1 MLQHVLRI
9 ALIAA
14 LLVSIAPPQRAAA
27 APATAPSPAPVAAP
41 TDFPPPPVLEPK
53 HAPVHGQARLDEPW
67 VEGEILVQIKENV
80 AIDRLLAKHKLPGV
94 AKRYIDVADTPANRA
109 TGALRWFRVPVTKGQ
124 EGAIVVELARN
135 VADVAYVQLIP
146 QKEPTVAGAPN
157 DQCYN
162 TGATGCPI
170 STRQQP
176 YMNFIKMPRA
186 WDRTHATSNP
196 PAIALVD
203 SGVQSS
209 HPDLQ
214 GKLLAGWDY
223 SNGVGG
229 VSIPAGTGTDSGC
242 AGGHGTGTSSIAA
255 ASTNNTTGMAGTG
268 WDAKIIPIKYINSAC
283 GAYGGTSVAAALYKA
298 RDLGAKVVNLSL
310 MESRT
315 YQQATQDAINNLT
328 LVYGILIVVA
338 AGNNNCELSSSLGQY
353 QYPCAYA
360 NVLCVGGSQTTSATR
375 WSTTS
380 SCDLN
385 NNPFWGSNY
394 GGEFVYVSA
403 PAVSVVNA
411 TAAGGYAAT
420 NGGTSYAAPLVSG
433 IGALLVASGC
443 RPLEARQAITDT
455 AQANDGWTRY
465 GPVNGAGALTR
476 RCAPG
481 TSAWANGNRIDII
494 ALGKDD
500 KVHQMFWDNI
510 NGWRG
515 WDLPGFPVSRPAAGA
530 GSSPY
535 ILWSQFDGAGVGHRL
550 DVWVEG
556 FDLNL
561 YQMTWC
567 DSQGIGCPAGANW
580 SGWNVVGGPPA
591 ASTPAIAGKRSNVS
605 ANIRQDLFTRPWNTS
620 VFYQQPWTTAGYFG
634 WKTAPGGPLAGSKS
648 EPSASWWGASDN
660 LLDLFVLGD
669 DGHLYQNFL
678 TGSSPSAPSWSG
690 WSDRG
695 TAPGGLLTSSPYVA
709 GSPTATHL
717 DALALAANGLV
728 YQTFWTGA
736 AWSWNQ
742 VGSGQPAAA
751 SGPTTTWRGGTQ
763 LEAFLISSNGG
774 IYQSTYSANSWT
786 SWGFRFNAP

>member
-1 MLQHVLRI
+1 M
-9 ALIAA
+9 
-14 LLVSIAPPQRAAA
+14 
-27 APATAPSPAPVAAP
+27 
-41 TDFPPPPVLEPK
+41 
-53 HAPVHGQARLDEPW
+53 HGQPTLDEPW
-67 VEGEILVQIKENV
+67 VEGEILVQVKVGISV
-80 AIDRLLAKHKLPGV
+80 DSVMAKYQLTG
-94 AKRYIDVADTPANRA
+94 AARRYIDLADSPANRA
-109 TGALRWFRVPVTKGQ
+109 TGALRWFRVPVPSGK
-124 EGAIVVELARN
+124 EGALVVELARN

-146 QKEPTVAGAPN
+146 KREPTVAGPPN
-157 DQCYN
+157 DPCY
-162 TGATGCPI
+162 ATGCP
-170 STRQQP
+170 TRQQP
-176 YMNFIKMPRA
+176 YMDFIKMPRA

-196 PAIALVD
+196 PAIAVID

-209 HPDLQ
+209 HPDMQ

-223 SNGVGG
+223 SNGTGG

-242 AGGHGTGTSSIAA
+242 SGGHGTGTSSIAA
-255 ASTNNTTGMAGTG
+255 ASTNNGTGMAGTG
-268 WDAKIIPIKYINSAC
+268 WDAKIIPIKFINSSC
-283 GAYGGTSVAAALYKA
+283 GAYAGVTLAQALYKA

-315 YQQATQDAINNLT
+315 YNQSTQDAINNLT
-328 LVYGILIVVA
+328 TTYGILIVVA
-338 AGNNNCELSSSLGQY
+338 AGNNNCQLSASLGQY

-380 SCDLN
+380 QCDLN
-385 NNPFWGSNY
+385 SNPFWGSNW

-411 TAAGGYAAT
+411 TSSGGYAASS
-420 NGGTSYAAPLVSG
+420 GGTSYAAPLVSG

-465 GPVNGAGALTR
+465 GPVNAAGALTR

-481 TSAWANGNRIDII
+481 TSGWANGNRFDII
-494 ALGKDD
+494 ALGRDGN
-500 KVHQMFWDNI
+500 VHQMFWNNI
-510 NGWRG
+510 NGWQG
-515 WDLPGFPVSRPAAGA
+515 WDMPGFPVTRPPAGA

-535 ILWSQFDGAGVGHRL
+535 IVWSQFDGSGVGHRL

-567 DSQGIGCPAGANW
+567 DAQGLNCPGGATWSNW
-580 SGWNVVGGPPA
+580 SVVTGPPA
-591 ASTPAIAGKRSNVS
+591 ASTPAIAAKRTNVS
-605 ANIRQDLFTRPWNTS
+605 ASLRQDLFTRPWNSS
-620 VFYQQPWTTAGYFG
+620 VFYEQPWTSAGYYG
-634 WKTAPGGPLAGSKS
+634 WKTTPGGPAIGSKS
-648 EPSASWWGASDN
+648 EPSAVWWGASDN
-660 LLDLFVLGD
+660 LLDLFVLGN

-678 TGSSPSAPSWSG
+678 TGTNPSSPTWSG

-695 TAPGGLLTSSPYVA
+695 TAPGGVLLTSSPYVT

-717 DALALAANGLV
+717 DALALGSNGLI
-728 YQTFWTGA
+728 YQTYWTGA
-736 AWSWNQ
+736 AWSWSQ

-751 SGPTTTWRGGTQ
+751 SGPTGAWRGGSV
-763 LEAFLISSNGG
+763 LDAFVLGTNGN
-774 IYQSTYSANSWT
+774 IYQSSYTGGTWSSWFYLF
-786 SWGFRFNAP
+786 GAP